1 MQGIGYRMFVQTAAS
16 AMKLG
21 GHVRNLP
28 DGSVEVSATGP
39 RNDLE
44 RLLARLE
51 SGPPGSL
58 VRAVDARWSEA
69 PSANLGRRF
78 EIRTS

>member
-1 MQGIGYRMFVQTAAS
+1 MFVQTAAS

-44 RLLARLE
+44 RLLSRLG

-58 VRAVDARWSEA
+58 VRAIDVHWSEA
-69 PSANLGRRF
+69 LPANPSRRF
-78 EIRTS
+78 EIRMS

>member
-1 MQGIGYRMFVQTAAS
+1 
-16 AMKLG
+16 MKLG
-21 GHVRNLP
+21 GHVGNLP

-39 RNDLE
+39 RNDLQ

-51 SGPPGSL
+51 SGPPGS
-58 VRAVDARWSEA
+58 VIRSVEARWSKA
-69 PSANLGRRF
+69 PPARPGQRF